1 MMLGGESR
9 PPSTQFP
16 PESLGD
22 RNQMCPA
29 AHFPRRGGHLTEAGQ
44 TNGHGPHDNGNRP
57 GIGHLSHHFQAA
69 HDGTRG
75 QDPCWRAGCTQ
86 RWNGTLLRISCCVRR
101 GRHAEMSNPECSDA
115 PAVGWGGSGGVRDC
129 HEASPSCLSC
139 KEGLIRPCIRT
150 DPRMTGP
157 IDVPGEGGL
166 QLETTGNSSGH
177 PFLPAAGT
185 WKTRLC
191 CRL

>member
-1 MMLGGESR
+1 MPGGESR

-16 PESLGD
+16 PEPVGD

-44 TNGHGPHDNGNRP
+44 TNGYGPHDNGNRL
-57 GIGHLSHHFQAA
+57 GIGHLSHHSKRPMTEPEGRALVGRQVARSAGTEHSCESVAVFDEAVMPKCRIQCAA
-69 HDGTRG
+69 THQPWGG
-75 QDPCWRAGCTQ
+75 
-86 RWNGTLLRISCCVRR
+86 
-101 GRHAEMSNPECSDA
+101 
-115 PAVGWGGSGGVRDC
+115 GGSGGVRDC

-166 QLETTGNSSGH
+166 QLETTGNTSGH
-177 PFLPAAGT
+177 PFLLAAGT
-185 WKTRLC
+185 
-191 CRL
+191 